1 MALTQTEVS
10 KLYVAIFNRASEG
23 AGNKYW
29 QDKGTMTEVANG
41 MLATPDAAAYFGTS
55 LDTNQAFIEHIYKN
69 TLNKTVADDADGI
82 AYWVGLLDSGMT
94 RGEVVAGLV
103 DAADDPANAGDA
115 QDQFNN
121 RVEVSN
127 YTADTVEDAPTDY
140 GTKLGFSGDLTV
152 THDSATVTTAKSV
165 VDGLAPAAFKLTT
178 ATDDL
183 TGSANADTFTAEIL
197 TLNNTDKITAG
208 GGTDTLTAEINANV
222 SNGFTATDLEKMN
235 ITALGSYSIDTK
247 NIGGLEEVNTVNSA
261 GSLTLNNV
269 SSAEMALG
277 FEGVDTNNITA
288 NYASGTLS
296 GTSDKLVLNIKD
308 AAGVDVDVD
317 SGFESIEVNVDGD
330 SDIDALTAAGA
341 VDMTVAG
348 SGTLDIADSVINTV
362 DNLTVTNNDALTLG
376 GWAGAKSITA
386 SASTGGIVGG
396 TLDATTGRSTD
407 VITADSSGLSIVLG
421 SGVDN
426 INVSTAGTLSS
437 ASNLVKLGSGSDILE
452 LSGKGSATFIY
463 AEGGDDTIYSS
474 TDLTSSDLV
483 DGGAGTDTLELD
495 ASSHSLIA
503 KEIEKVTLGAD
514 KAGADSSLT
523 FTSVD
528 SAVEITN
535 INTNAQATSLTGL
548 KAGSTYSA
556 TKAASDVLSVN
567 YKAGSKA
574 TTTLDL
580 QKGSV
585 DNIAVTNVED
595 LTIDLGAASNMTAG
609 GAGLISLD
617 TNAKKLTVNATGAFT
632 MDDIAAGT
640 TSTDENLTD
649 VTITGDDAVTVD
661 EILNDNDLANVTVKS
676 TGALSTVK
684 VDEVATLGKDMTAVT
699 ITSAGDVDADEGDL
713 VTAESLTNL
722 TLTSTSLTAKAG
734 NLVLQDATNHDG
746 GLGTV
751 TVEAATNASV
761 GNITADKLDT
771 LTVTGTAGDA
781 KVGTLNTTSGATAT
795 GAIGTITMTA
805 KNEASIAAASTI
817 AADTIGTLKAVS
829 SEGDALIANTSTITV
844 GGAAVASVFTDGTVD
859 LIEADAKTA
868 ATIGAIQADVLTAVK
883 ATSSTTTAAIG
894 AIQDANGGVKAT
906 VGTLEATGY
915 TTAAIGAITADALTS
930 AIATGTT
937 STATLGNVTV
947 TSTLKDS
954 LVSTLEATGKGNVT
968 VGNITVD
975 GLTTL
980 NATSSNGTVNVG
992 AINNTS
998 SDSSGVLTTVDLD
1011 AKGKLTVGLIGTTDA
1026 FETVGT
1032 VTLKSAA
1039 DIEVADMAFAD
1050 TTGVTLSIDAGTNF
1064 EATDAD
1070 DIIENT
1076 KGDLTVSIKAGG
1088 AVGATDEMEFQA
1100 GSATATGID
1109 LSVDMTAVTGAIG
1122 ATGDGERVVVN
1133 NLAEDTSSTT
1143 VVKGGAGANY
1153 ITIDGHAG
1161 TAGTGGEVT
1170 YYGQNGVDE
1179 IKLTGGYATSTIYAE
1194 GGANT
1199 IIVGAGD
1206 DTIILAEANGT
1217 LDKVK
1222 FADTAANNGVDT
1234 ITGFVAANDKLD
1246 LDSFQNPAAHNA
1258 VLTANLGVATDVED
1272 DANFLVDIAGGQN
1285 ITTATGL
1292 QTALA
1297 VGGEYANV
1305 DMAASKKAI
1314 FVTAATNGANETAYI
1329 FYGES
1334 NAGGDIGI
1342 TLVGTISNVDIDAL
1356 QSNSVFDI

>member
-1 MALTQTEVS
+1 
-10 KLYVAIFNRASEG
+10 
-23 AGNKYW
+23 
-29 QDKGTMTEVANG
+29 MTEVANG

-152 THDSATVTTAKSV
+152 THDSATITTAKSV

-376 GWAGAKSITA
+376 GWTGAKSITA

-463 AEGGDDTIYSS
+463 AEGGDDTIHSS

-514 KAGADSSLT
+514 KANADSSLT

-535 INTNAQATSLTGL
+535 INTNAKATSLTGL

-585 DNIAVTNVED
+585 DDIAVTNVED
-595 LTIDLGAASNMTAG
+595 LTIDLGAASNMTTG
-609 GAGLISLD
+609 GGLISLD

-632 MDDIAAGT
+632 MGNIAAGT

-734 NLVLQDATNHDG
+734 NLVLKDATNHDG

-751 TVEAATNASV
+751 TVEAATDASV
-761 GNITADKLDT
+761 GSITADKLDT
-771 LTVTGTAGDA
+771 LTVTGTAGYA
-781 KVGTLNTTSGATAT
+781 KVGVLDTTSGATAT

-805 KNEASIAAASTI
+805 KNEASIAAANTI
-817 AADTIGTLKAVS
+817 AAATIGTLKAVS

-844 GGAAVASVFTDGTVD
+844 GGAAVGSVFTDGTVD

-868 ATIGAIQADVLTAVK
+868 ATIGAIKADVLTAVK
-883 ATSSTTTAAIG
+883 ATSSTTAATIG
-894 AIQDANGGVKAT
+894 AIKDANGGAKAT

-915 TTAAIGAITADALTS
+915 TTAAIGDIGADALTS

-937 STATLGNVTV
+937 STATLGSVTV

-968 VGNITVD
+968 VGDITVD

-980 NATSSNGTVNVG
+980 NATSSNGTVTVG
-992 AINNTS
+992 TIDNTS
-998 SDSSGVLTTVDLD
+998 NDSSGVLTTVDLD
-1011 AKGKLTVGLIGTTDA
+1011 AKGKLTVGLIGATDA

-1050 TTGVTLSIDAGTNF
+1050 TTGVTLSIDAGTTF
-1064 EATDAD
+1064 EANTAN

-1088 AVGATDEMEFQA
+1088 AVGATNEMEFQA

-1153 ITIDGHAG
+1153 ITIAGHAG

-1194 GGANT
+1194 GGINT
-1199 IIVGAGD
+1199 ITVGAGD

-1217 LDKVK
+1217 LDKVI

-1234 ITGFVAANDKLD
+1234 ITGFVATEDKLD
-1246 LDSFQNPAAHNA
+1246 LDLFQDPTAHNA
-1258 VLTANLGVATDVED
+1258 VLSANPGVADAVED

-1305 DMAASKKAI
+1305 NMAASKKAI